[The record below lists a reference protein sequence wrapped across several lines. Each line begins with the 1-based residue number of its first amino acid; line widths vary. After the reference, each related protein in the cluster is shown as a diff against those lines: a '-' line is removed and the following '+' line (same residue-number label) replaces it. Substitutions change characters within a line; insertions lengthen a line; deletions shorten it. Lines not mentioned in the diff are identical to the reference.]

1 MLRYLSGLNREDAV
15 QELRCLG
22 FFASDADAIQAVREN
37 FSVKASGY
45 PPDATEEIYLQLEEQ
60 AEAAAFFRGTGA
72 HGGDFIISFSA
83 PPEFQA
89 LSRRLKAP
97 PASPISRFLAE
108 LKALL
113 ENLSRREWNYR
124 TGARVLSLNRPLV
137 MGILNVTPD
146 SFSDGGKF
154 FTPAAAC
161 RHAEA
166 MLEAGADIID
176 VGGESTRPGSDPVSL
191 EEEWARVEPAI
202 RCLAKHE
209 QAIISI
215 DTYKSEIAR
224 RALQEGAHIINDVS
238 AMTFDPKIAEVA
250 AAHQAPVALMHIK
263 GMPKTMQAN
272 PVYGN
277 LIEEV
282 LAWLGQRCRF
292 AAEQGVTQLMVD
304 PGIGFGKRMNDN
316 YELLRRLGELRS
328 LGYPILLGASR
339 KSFIGSLLNAP
350 PEARLAGSLA
360 AALYGAGEGAIIL
373 RVHDVAET
381 QQALAMY
388 QAIRERKT

>member
-15 QELRCLG
+15 QELRYLG
-22 FFASDADAIQAVREN
+22 MANPDEETIGLLREN
-37 FSVKASGY
+37 FAVKASGY
-45 PPDATEEIYLQLEEQ
+45 SPGAA
-60 AEAAAFFRGTGA
+60 AEAPRQLREALESVTLLPGSGPYA
-72 HGGDFIISFSA
+72 GDFIFCL
-83 PPEFQA
+83 PGTEVPE
-89 LSRRLKAP
+89 LSRRLRRF
-97 PASPISRFLAE
+97 PAAAE
-108 LKALL
+108 ADILSELRTLL
-113 ENLSRREWNYR
+113 ENLSRREWNYHS
-124 TGARVLSLNRPLV
+124 GARVLSLNRPLV

-154 FTPAAAC
+154 LAPEAAC

-176 VGGESTRPGSDPVSL
+176 VGGESTRPGSDPVPL
-191 EEEWARVEPAI
+191 EEEWVRVEPAI
-202 RCLAKHE
+202 RCLAKHG

-224 RALQEGAHIINDVS
+224 RALQEGAHIINDIS
-238 AMTFDPKIAEVA
+238 AMAFDPHMAEVA
-250 AAHQAPVALMHIK
+250 AAFQAPVVLMHIQ

-272 PVYGN
+272 PSYDH
-277 LIEEV
+277 LMEEV
-282 LAWLGQRCRF
+282 LAWLEQRCRF
-292 AAEQGVTQLMVD
+292 ALQQGVRQLIID

-339 KSFIGSLLNAP
+339 KSFIANLLNAP
-350 PEARLAGSLA
+350 PQGRLAGSLA
-360 AALYGAGEGAIIL
+360 AGLYGVAQGATIL

-381 QQALAMY
+381 RQALAV
-388 QAIRERKT
+388 QEAIWERKA

>member
-1 MLRYLSGLNREDAV
+1 MLRYLYGLNRQDAV
-15 QELRCLG
+15 QELRYLG
-22 FFASDADAIQAVREN
+22 MANPDEGTIGLLREN
-37 FSVKASGY
+37 FAVKASGY
-45 PPDATEEIYLQLEEQ
+45 SP
-60 AEAAAFFRGTGA
+60 EAAEEARRQLREAMESVMLFPGA
-72 HGGDFIISFSA
+72 GPYAGDFIFCL
-83 PPEFQA
+83 PGTEVPEF
-89 LSRRLKAP
+89 SRRLRRFP
-97 PASPISRFLAE
+97 TASGADFSSE
-108 LKALL
+108 LRALL

-124 TGARVLSLNRPLV
+124 IGARVLPLDRPLV

-154 FTPAAAC
+154 LSPEAAC

-224 RALQEGAHIINDVS
+224 RALREGAHIINDIS
-238 AMTFDPKIAEVA
+238 AMAFDPQMAEVA
-250 AAHQAPVALMHIK
+250 AAFQAAVALMHIQ
-263 GMPKTMQAN
+263 GMPKTMQAK

-277 LIEEV
+277 LMEEV
-282 LAWLGQRCRF
+282 LAWLEQRCRF
-292 AAEQGVTQLMVD
+292 AVQQGVTQLIID

-339 KSFIGSLLNAP
+339 KSFIGNLLNAP
-350 PEARLAGSLA
+350 PEARGAGSLA
-360 AALYGAGEGAIIL
+360 AALYGVEQGANIL

-381 QQALAMY
+381 QQALAV
-388 QAIRERKT
+388 QEAIRERKA

>member
-1 MLRYLSGLNREDAV
+1 MLRYLSGLNRQDAV
-15 QELRCLG
+15 QELRYLG
-22 FFASDADAIQAVREN
+22 MANPDEGTIGLLREN
-37 FSVKASGY
+37 FAVKASGY
-45 PPDATEEIYLQLEEQ
+45 SP
-60 AEAAAFFRGTGA
+60 EAAAEARRQLREALESVTLFPGA
-72 HGGDFIISFSA
+72 GPYAGDFIFCLPGTEVS
-83 PPEFQA
+83 E
-89 LSRRLKAP
+89 LSRRIRRLPTAAKADFP
-97 PASPISRFLAE
+97 SE
-108 LKALL
+108 LRALL

-124 TGARVLSLNRPLV
+124 SGGRVLSLNRPLV

-154 FTPAAAC
+154 LAPETAC

-191 EEEWARVEPAI
+191 KEEWARVEPAI

-209 QAIISI
+209 RAIISI

-224 RALQEGAHIINDVS
+224 RALQEGAHIINDIS
-238 AMTFDPKIAEVA
+238 AMMFDAQMAETA
-250 AAHQAPVALMHIK
+250 AEFQAPVALMHIQ

-277 LIEEV
+277 LMEEIA
-282 LAWLGQRCRF
+282 AWLGQRCRF
-292 AAEQGVTQLMVD
+292 AAQQGVTQLIID
-304 PGIGFGKRMNDN
+304 PGIGFGKRLNDN

-339 KSFIGSLLNAP
+339 KSFIGNLLNAP
-350 PEARLAGSLA
+350 PEARAAGSLA
-360 AALYGAGEGAIIL
+360 AALYGVAQGASIL

-381 QQALAMY
+381 QQALAV
-388 QAIRERKT
+388 QEAIRERKA

>member
-1 MLRYLSGLNREDAV
+1 MANPDEETTGL
-15 QELRCLG
+15 L
-22 FFASDADAIQAVREN
+22 REN
-37 FSVKASGY
+37 FAVKASVHS
-45 PPDATEEIYLQLEEQ
+45 P
-60 AEAAAFFRGTGA
+60 EAAAEALRQLREAMESVTLFPGA
-72 HGGDFIISFSA
+72 GPYAGDFIFCL
-83 PPEFQA
+83 PGREVPE
-89 LSRRLKAP
+89 LSRRFR
-97 PASPISRFLAE
+97 RFPVAAE
-108 LKALL
+108 ADFPSELRALF

-124 TGARVLSLNRPLV
+124 IGARVLPLDRPLV

-154 FTPAAAC
+154 LAPEAAC

-224 RALQEGAHIINDVS
+224 RALQEGAHIINDIS
-238 AMTFDPKIAEVA
+238 AMAFDPQMAETA
-250 AAHQAPVALMHIK
+250 AEFQAPVALMHIQ

-277 LIEEV
+277 LMEEV
-282 LAWLGQRCRF
+282 LAWLEQRCRF
-292 AAEQGVTQLMVD
+292 AVQQGVTQLIID

-339 KSFIGSLLNAP
+339 KSFIGNLLNAP
-350 PEARLAGSLA
+350 PEARGAGSLA
-360 AALYGAGEGAIIL
+360 AALYGVAQGANIL

-381 QQALAMY
+381 QQALAV
-388 QAIRERKT
+388 QEAIRERKAWGVERKAESVEREA